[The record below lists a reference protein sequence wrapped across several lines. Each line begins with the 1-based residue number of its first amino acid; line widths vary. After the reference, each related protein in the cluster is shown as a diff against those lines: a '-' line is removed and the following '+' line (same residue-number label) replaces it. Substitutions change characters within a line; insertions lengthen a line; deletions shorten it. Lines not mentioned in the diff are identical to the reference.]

1 MSGSYS
7 GKEPVYGEWSRSMVS
22 LGNHDDF
29 TITMPSNV
37 DTVLGLSFG
46 QGGYGSEVFGC
57 YILGMDIGFAMS
69 MEMPF
74 PMSLVI
80 SSSRNKISV
89 EVSGNYTMVESL
101 AMAGGV
107 YCYIPA

>member
-1 MSGSYS
+1 
-7 GKEPVYGEWSRSMVS
+7 MVS
-22 LGNHDDF
+22 LGSHDDF

-46 QGGYGSEVFGC
+46 QGGFGFEVLGY
-57 YILGMDIGFAMS
+57 YILGMGMGFAMS
-69 MEMPF
+69 MEMPY
-74 PMSLVI
+74 PMALVI
-80 SSSRNKISV
+80 SSSGNKISV
-89 EVSGNYTMVESL
+89 EVKGSYTMVETL